1 MGQSEGSSVA
11 AFHAQQFLSRA
22 WFAADYLRD
31 GSVDCGPTFGNIDKL
46 MESPMHDHGHVYR
59 ASITAA
65 NGQIEYS
72 DWFNTEEALRHAMER
87 ATRDETK
94 TYACEAK
101 GIRCMDPACDADETP
116 FLAMSRPPE
125 MDREILQLFRDG
137 LDAAQER
144 RAAASQRFDEVIR
157 QTRSGIP
164 HPEGAERLRLVS
176 GQYGRAMQEVTDAL
190 NRMNGY
196 LIYGTIPPDLEA
208 RRKAAASQPSI
219 RRVDEKT
226 G

>member
-1 MGQSEGSSVA
+1 M
-11 AFHAQQFLSRA
+11 
-22 WFAADYLRD
+22 
-31 GSVDCGPTFGNIDKL
+31 FGNIEKL

-65 NGQIEYS
+65 NGHVEYS
-72 DWFNTEEALRHAMER
+72 DWFNTEEALRHAMKT

-101 GIRCMDPACDADETP
+101 GIRCMDPTCDVDETP
-116 FLAMSRPPE
+116 FIIAMTPPPE
-125 MDREILQLFRDG
+125 IDRERILQLLRDD

-144 RAAASQRFDEVIR
+144 RAVASQCFDEVIR

-176 GQYGRAMQEVTDAL
+176 HEYGRAMQEVADAFIRT
-190 NRMNGY
+190 NEY
-196 LIYGTIPPDLEA
+196 LIHGTIPPDLEA
-208 RRKAAASQPSI
+208 RRKSAASSDTRTPTNPA
-219 RRVDEKT
+219 DEKT